1 MKIYQY
7 FSNNFLTFKLQL
19 QSKIYYFYQKSRN
32 FYDFMGTEEMCIR
45 SALYRARS
53 LIAKIFGISAREA
66 RDGSWWETD
75 FILAILLGALLLGIS
90 AWL

>member
-1 MKIYQY
+1 
-7 FSNNFLTFKLQL
+7 
-19 QSKIYYFYQKSRN
+19 
-32 FYDFMGTEEMCIR
+32 MGTEEMCIR